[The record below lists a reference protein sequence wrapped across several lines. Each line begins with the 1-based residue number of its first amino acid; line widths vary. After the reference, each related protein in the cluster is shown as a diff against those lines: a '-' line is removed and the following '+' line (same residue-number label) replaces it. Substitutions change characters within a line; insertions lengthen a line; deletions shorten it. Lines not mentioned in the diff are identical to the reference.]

1 MINEIVPY
9 ALYFIMIIFF
19 VATFNKKNR
28 NDQESSLKV
37 QKNKLKE
44 FLIDSEKKLGAL
56 KDLYKQ
62 NLITQKIY
70 VEKTDQ
76 IAGVVNTVIS
86 NDFYEYAKK
95 KNREIID
102 DLKKEIY
109 GKIESIDIS
118 IEKDVNIDL
127 LLDSVDRKLKE
138 RAKWKK

>member
-19 VATFNKKNR
+19 VATFNKKNT

-37 QKNKLKE
+37 QKNNLKE
-44 FLIDSEKKLGAL
+44 FLIDSEKKLRAL

-62 NLITQKIY
+62 KLITQKIY

-76 IAGVVNTVIS
+76 IARVVNTVIS

-102 DLKKEIY
+102 NLKKEIY
-109 GKIESIDIS
+109 GKIESIDTS

-138 RAKWKK
+138 RAK

>member
-138 RAKWKK
+138 RAK

>member
-44 FLIDSEKKLGAL
+44 FLIDSEKKLRAL

-138 RAKWKK
+138 RAK

>member
-19 VATFNKKNR
+19 VATFNKKNK

-138 RAKWKK
+138 RAK